1 MKKYNVLWIDDRCT
15 TENAFIMNAELE
27 GIIIT
32 PFETSKAGMEAFVKD
47 LFHWDGIVLDAK
59 CWIESSDETADTDA
73 MHESIGKIT
82 ELKHKREVPYFIY
95 TGHPDLQSDI
105 QFEKSLRGHRF
116 YVKGKDE
123 EILIRDI
130 KTEADGFLVTQI
142 RHEYA
147 DVFASYSNHERLL
160 RIFLAIRGGD
170 TKNPIYFNEIRKII
184 EDEFEV
190 FASNYLFPKGC
201 TEMNARRRFLGSIEL
216 KEFVPDY
223 IQWNLFSVVNIAQ
236 EGSHRLTIDEAV
248 NSGKAPYLLRSTAM
262 ELMSILLWANDFLKS
277 EPCRKLKAE
286 IASGKYDTEG
296 IVEQDEKMNFYCGN
310 FLLPY
315 KVAESMLGA
324 KVRIVKFDENT
335 NGNKDIY
342 HYFAKK
348 IEKI

>member
-1 MKKYNVLWIDDRCT
+1 MKIYNVLWIDDRCK

-32 PFETSKAGMEAFVKD
+32 PFETSEAGMKAFEKD

-59 CWIESSDETADTDA
+59 CWIESSDETADTAA
-73 MHESIGKIT
+73 MYESIGKIT

-95 TGHPDLQSDI
+95 TGQPDLQSDI
-105 QFEKSLRGHRF
+105 NFKKSLRGQSF

-123 EILIRDI
+123 AKLIQNI
-130 KTEADGFLVTQI
+130 IIEADELPETQI
-142 RHEYA
+142 RIENA
-147 DVFASYSNHERLL
+147 DVFASCSDHERLL
-160 RIFLAIRGGD
+160 RIFLAIKGGE

-184 EDEFEV
+184 ENEFEV

-201 TEMNARRRFLGSIEL
+201 TGMNARRRFLGSNEL
-216 KEFVPDY
+216 KEFVPVY

-262 ELMSILLWANDFLKS
+262 ELMSVLLWANDFLKS
-277 EPCRKLKAE
+277 ELCRKLKAE

-296 IVEQDEKMNFYCGN
+296 IVEQDEKNNFYCGN
-310 FLLPY
+310 CLLSY
-315 KVAESMLGA
+315 KVAESMLGV
-324 KVRIVKFDENT
+324 KVRIVKFAENT
-335 NGNKDIY
+335 NSNKDIY
-342 HYFAKK
+342 PYFAQK